1 MDVLLSIKPKFAE
14 SIINGRKKY
23 EFRKNAFSKKNIG
36 RVYIYSTTPIK
47 KIIGFFKISKIIED
61 KPITL
66 WHQLKDEAGI
76 SEEEFFD
83 YFKNK
88 EIGFALEIVEVE
100 QFENPVDPKIMFPN
114 FVPPQSFCY
123 IKFSLIDDP
132 ESRGIKFQK
141 NFSR

>member
-36 RVYIYSTTPIK
+36 RIYIYSTTPIK

-66 WHQLKDEAGI
+66 WHQLKDDAGI

-83 YFKNK
+83 YFKNR
-88 EIGFALEIVEVE
+88 EIGFALEIIEVE
-100 QFENPVDPKIMFPN
+100 KFECPVDPKIMFPN

-123 IKFSLIDDP
+123 IKLDVHRACDEIP
-132 ESRGIKFQK
+132 
-141 NFSR
+141 